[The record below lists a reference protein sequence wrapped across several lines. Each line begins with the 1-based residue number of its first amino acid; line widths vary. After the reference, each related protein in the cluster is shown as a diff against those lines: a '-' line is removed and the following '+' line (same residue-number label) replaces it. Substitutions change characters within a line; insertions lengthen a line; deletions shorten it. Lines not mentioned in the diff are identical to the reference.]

1 VNSEKVILITGTSSG
16 LGLHSAIQLAQQGH
30 RVHASMRDTSKQTLL
45 VSEAEKHGVTL
56 TVCELDVQSQKSVD
70 ACVRD
75 ILEEEGRLDV
85 LVNNAGAGFVRTTEQ
100 AAEAEVDWVMDVNFQ
115 GVVRCTKAVL
125 PFMREARS
133 GHIINITS
141 VGGLVGQPFNE
152 FYCGAKF
159 AVEGYTESLASYVQP
174 AFGIKFSLVEPGG
187 IQSEFANSV
196 LKQLEST
203 GGIHDDEYRPILESY
218 IGGSRE
224 RLASAY
230 QTSEQ
235 VAEVVTQVVASDD
248 PPIRIRTSEW
258 AENFCSLKT
267 QSDPDG
273 KRQQQAVV
281 EQFLPSL
288 LN

>member
-1 VNSEKVILITGTSSG
+1 MNSEKVILITGTSSG